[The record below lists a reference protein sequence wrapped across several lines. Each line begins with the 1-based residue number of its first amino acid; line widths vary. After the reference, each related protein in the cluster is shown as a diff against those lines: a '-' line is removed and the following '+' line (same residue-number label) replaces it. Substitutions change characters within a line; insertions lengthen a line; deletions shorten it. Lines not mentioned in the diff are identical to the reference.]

1 MYPLLIYVLKCLPHS
16 FKEKLGDS
24 MSQCKRNYWFPPTWK
39 CHLGDTFPS
48 GKAYFSK
55 ITTVYSL
62 KLPFGYFEPFNWN
75 IRSFCR
81 RANISHIYICIY
93 ITSFLLT
100 KWKQWTG
107 PLFIKKKIITLKVI
121 IKIKHFMFSYR
132 EAYRYYL

>member
-1 MYPLLIYVLKCLPHS
+1 MPSTFFQRKTGGFYVS
-16 FKEKLGDS
+16 MQEKLLV
-24 MSQCKRNYWFPPTWK
+24 PPTWK

-93 ITSFLLT
+93 ITSFPLT